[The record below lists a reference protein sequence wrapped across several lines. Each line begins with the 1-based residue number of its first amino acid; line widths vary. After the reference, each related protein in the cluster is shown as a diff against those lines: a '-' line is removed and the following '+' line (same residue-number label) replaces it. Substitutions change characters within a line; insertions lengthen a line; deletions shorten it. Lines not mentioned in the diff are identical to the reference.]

1 MSEIEILRKRALTF
15 PMFPVDGPSH
25 EQEAFIE
32 KVVNSILKVRKIQ
45 SDLEEEKKQKS
56 TKKITGMV
64 QEFVPK
70 VATKCQAINMNN
82 TPCKFKETCGKFC
95 KKHKISKKDLDEL

>member
-15 PMFPVDGPSH
+15 PMFPVDGTSH
-25 EQEAFIE
+25 EQEAFIQ

-45 SDLEEEKKQKS
+45 SDLEEQKKQKS

-82 TPCKFKETCGKFC
+82 TPCKFKATCGKFC
-95 KKHKISKKDLDEL
+95 KKHQISKKDLDEL